1 MFLLVVVTALF
12 CGTNAEFLSTAN
24 EQYKQVIE
32 AVKDGVHKP
41 FATESMTSFP
51 GSASQ
56 DTPQFEDLYESD
68 GFTDPSPN
76 IHA

>member
-1 MFLLVVVTALF
+1 
-12 CGTNAEFLSTAN
+12 
-24 EQYKQVIE
+24 VIE

-51 GSASQ
+51 GKASQ